1 MKKPLSNKL
10 DNITPSMTLAITA
23 KAKELKKQG
32 VQVISFGAGEP
43 DFFVH
48 DSVKKAA
55 IEGIEKN
62 YSKYTAVEGLYAL
75 REAICK
81 KLKNDNHLIYNPDEI
96 IVSSGAK
103 HTLFTA
109 LQVLVSDGDEVI
121 IPEPYWV
128 SYSEMAKIAGG
139 TIKIVE
145 TKKENGFVLQAD
157 ELKSAITS
165 RSKVIMLNNPS
176 NPTGAV
182 YNKDQLQKIAEIC
195 LSEGIYI
202 LSDEIYDRFIYD
214 DAVHISTATLSD
226 EIKDITVTINGLSK
240 TYAMPGWRVGYA
252 AANKEII
259 SAMSAIQGHCVS
271 HTSSISQYAAITALS
286 CEQSFVNDMLNEYKS
301 RRKYM
306 MDIFDGIKDLSYNKP
321 KGAFYFFVDVS
332 CYYGKKFAGKTVSN
346 SLDFAEGLLNNYHV
360 AVIPGISFGNDNF
373 VRFSYAAGMN
383 DIIAGL
389 DLFKQYLDTAN

>member
-23 KAKELKKQG
+23 KAKDLKKQG

-48 DSVKKAA
+48 ESVKKAA

-62 YSKYTAVEGLYAL
+62 YSKYTEVEGLYAL

-81 KLKNDNHLIYNPDEI
+81 KLKTDNNLNYSPNDI

-109 LQVLVSDGDEVI
+109 LQALVSDGDEVI
-121 IPEPYWV
+121 IPSPYWV

-145 TKKENGFVLQAD
+145 TKKENDFILQAD
-157 ELKSAITS
+157 ELINAITP

-182 YNKDQLQKIAEIC
+182 YNKEQLKKIADIC
-195 LSEGIYI
+195 LKEGIYI
-202 LSDEIYDRFIYD
+202 LSDEIYDRFIYE
-214 DAVHISTATLSD
+214 DATHISTASLSD
-226 EIKDITVTINGLSK
+226 EIKDITITINGLSK

-252 AANKEII
+252 AANKDII

-271 HTSSISQYAAITALS
+271 HTSSISQYAAITALT
-286 CEQSFVNDMLNEYKS
+286 CEQSFVDNMLNEYKA

-306 MDIFDGIKDLSYNKP
+306 MDIFDGIKNLSYIKP

-332 CYYGKKFAGKTVSN
+332 KYYNRKLAGKKVMN
-346 SLDFAEGLLNNYHV
+346 SLDFADVLLNNYHV

-373 VRFSYAAGMN
+373 VRFSYAASMN

-389 DLFKQYLDTAN
+389 DLFKQYLDTVN